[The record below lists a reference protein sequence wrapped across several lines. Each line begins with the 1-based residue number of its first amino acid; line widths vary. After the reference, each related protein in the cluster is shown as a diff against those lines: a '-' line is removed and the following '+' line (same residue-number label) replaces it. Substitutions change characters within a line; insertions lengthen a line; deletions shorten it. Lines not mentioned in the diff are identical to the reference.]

1 MYGGPKGADPILRIL
16 LLHCRIPVGEETV
29 WGRTRTDDAGPFQVK
44 QDGFGALGSAV
55 DPESDH
61 GA

>member
-1 MYGGPKGADPILRIL
+1 MHGGPKGADPIPRIL
-16 LLHCRIPVGEETV
+16 LLHCRIPMRQKTVGS
-29 WGRTRTDDAGPFQVK
+29 RTRADDAGPFQVK
-44 QDGFGALGSAV
+44 QDGFGALGPAV